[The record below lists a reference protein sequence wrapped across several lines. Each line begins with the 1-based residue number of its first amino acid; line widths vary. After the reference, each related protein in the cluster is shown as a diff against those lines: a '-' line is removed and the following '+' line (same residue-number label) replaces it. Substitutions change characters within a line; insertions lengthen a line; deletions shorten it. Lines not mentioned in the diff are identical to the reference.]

1 MSASTST
8 LILPSLRVGWT
19 QRVAAAIA
27 GRMART
33 WCALEVSGT
42 EHIPSDEPCLLCAN
56 HSSHADTFALAAALG
71 PAAPRLVFLAAGDY
85 FSRFR
90 VRSWLLRRLICLM
103 PFERGVGMGPAKHN
117 LRVLRTC
124 RDAGRIIVLFPEGT
138 RSLDGVMRAFK
149 PGVAMFAD
157 RLGLRVVP
165 ARIEGSHAML
175 PKGKRLPRVGPLRVT
190 LGVPLTLRPA
200 GMGEGGDE
208 RGARYARFTLE
219 VEQAVAGLGR
229 QGRQPEGV
237 LSV

>member
-1 MSASTST
+1 M
-8 LILPSLRVGWT
+8 
-19 QRVAAAIA
+19 AAAIA
-27 GRMART
+27 RRLARMA
-33 WCALEVSGT
+33 CALEVGGMA
-42 EHIPSDEPCLLCAN
+42 HLPAAGPCLLCAN

-90 VRSWLLRRLICLM
+90 LRSWLVRRLICLM

-138 RSLDGVMRAFK
+138 RSLDGVMQPFK

-157 RLGLRVVP
+157 RLALRVVP

-175 PKGKRLPRVGPLRVT
+175 PKGRKLPRLAPLRVT
-190 LGVPLTLRPA
+190 LGAPLTLPA
-200 GMGEGGDE
+200 GPAGEDSGD
-208 RGARYARFTLE
+208 RVARYARFTLKL
-219 VEQAVAGLGR
+219 EQAIAGLGR
-229 QGRQPEGV
+229 QSCPPEAV
-237 LSV
+237 LST